1 MGFLVQFDVCFFG
14 IFPQRLV
21 LHPRYRP
28 QNMKAVPAIIV
39 LKIKIHGKVNVK
51 ILENDTLTTFRD
63 SRGFEGPQS
72 RIVVHAKAGHTSWG
86 TTRKR
91 RFAIC
96 PAGSIPDRELLS
108 KQERS
113 TAVSI
118 CARNDVSRFALP
130 GVTRIAKLPFYQA
143 LAKASHCSPGP
154 TIRDFES
161 PEGW

>member
-21 LHPRYRP
+21 LHRRYRP

-72 RIVVHAKAGHTSWG
+72 RIVVFGTVFYTGDRRGSAGADSAEADQMP
-86 TTRKR
+86 R
-91 RFAIC
+91 R
-96 PAGSIPDRELLS
+96 RER
-108 KQERS
+108 RS
-113 TAVSI
+113 
-118 CARNDVSRFALP
+118 
-130 GVTRIAKLPFYQA
+130 G
-143 LAKASHCSPGP
+143 
-154 TIRDFES
+154 
-161 PEGW
+161 

>member
-21 LHPRYRP
+21 LHRRYRP

-72 RIVVHAKAGHTSWG
+72 RIVVFGIIG
-86 TTRKR
+86 TVFYTVDRRGRKKLLHKHLVQQP
-91 RFAIC
+91 FELTYE
-96 PAGSIPDRELLS
+96 PELL
-108 KQERS
+108 
-113 TAVSI
+113 VI
-118 CARNDVSRFALP
+118 
-130 GVTRIAKLPFYQA
+130 GRIQ
-143 LAKASHCSPGP
+143 
-154 TIRDFES
+154 
-161 PEGW
+161 